1 LLSSRRRAFVFAHCR
16 SLKRGRS
23 GNWLCCHVTGAVNIP
38 HTKLEKH
45 MNELRKANGVVLYCI
60 FGKRTRLAEQTLIEH
75 DIPNVMHLE
84 GGLNGW
90 RQSGFEVRAGW
101 GP

>member
-1 LLSSRRRAFVFAHCR
+1 
-16 SLKRGRS
+16 
-23 GNWLCCHVTGAVNIP
+23 VTGAVNIP

-90 RQSGFEVRAGW
+90 RQSGFEVRTAQHSPPQKCDVLHANGILIALVSLAGNK
-101 GP
+101 